1 MGGSLNR
8 RHMLSGGGSIVLA
21 GLTAGAVVP
30 GLARPTAA
38 DAAAASG
45 TAQAAGIG
53 WELVN
58 LDDDGAD
65 IYFEIVNAM
74 TIHTLDF
81 DVAMMIMSA
90 PSAAGTAEVL
100 AGVALTPTAPT
111 FASGP
116 DAYQEIP
123 NSADFG
129 GVQTNN
135 PNGLT
140 MSYDSHPGQGY
151 LTRVALRSW
160 VPVTGTAAH
169 QHRHVV
175 LPLAIGVTAGSY
187 LTLSMSHAGIP
198 VDCEI
203 QTTIVYTLS

>member
-1 MGGSLNR
+1 MDRNLNR
-8 RHMLSGGGSIVLA
+8 RHMLSGGGGIVLA

-30 GLARPTAA
+30 GLTRTTAA
-38 DAAAASG
+38 DAAQASG
-45 TAQAAGIG
+45 TVQTAGIG
-53 WELVN
+53 WELTN

-74 TIHTLDF
+74 TINTLNL
-81 DVAMMIMSA
+81 DVAMMITSA

-111 FASGP
+111 FSSGP
-116 DAYQEIP
+116 YPYQQIP
-123 NSADFG
+123 DSADFG
-129 GVQTNN
+129 DVQVEN

-140 MSYDSHPGQGY
+140 MSNDPHPGQGY

-160 VPVTGTAAH
+160 IPVTGTAA
-169 QHRHVV
+169 QQNRHVV
-175 LPLAIGVTAGSY
+175 LPLAMKVTAGSY

-198 VDCEI
+198 VDCEM